1 MRFPWE
7 DAPHTNFP
15 INDDDLAAW
24 KHMFQ
29 VPKDEEPAGGP
40 PDPPRDG
47 YTDGK
52 DWAIERWP
60 SLRAWSTLSPCS
72 SSCPYPNPLPTACDP
87 NGLHRDN
94 IVTPA
99 CRDVGEDGRRVT
111 AQVWMSEVPVG
122 EALFVRDPL
131 LYQRVRA
138 LTRPR
143 RFALTAGVGCVTGLS
158 KQSRG
163 KKAACRVTGHETPPP
178 PKGAAALVEGIRRK
192 QGRHFVQDLVSFPT
206 IPTRHLTR
214 VHLMAKVA
222 SFHSVVFP
230 RGIAIEDAVG
240 RGCC

>member
-1 MRFPWE
+1 MLVKLSI
-7 DAPHTNFP
+7 PH
-15 INDDDLAAW
+15 
-24 KHMFQ
+24 
-29 VPKDEEPAGGP
+29 
-40 PDPPRDG
+40 
-47 YTDGK
+47 
-52 DWAIERWP
+52 
-60 SLRAWSTLSPCS
+60 
-72 SSCPYPNPLPTACDP
+72 PLPTACDP

-138 LTRPR
+138 LTRPGC
-143 RFALTAGVGCVTGLS
+143 FALTAGVGCVTGLS

-214 VHLMAKVA
+214 VHLLAKVA

-240 RGCC
+240 RGCWRGWSRRREHYRQVHGRKAAFSTTQMAGSAGSAGYGCLGWYEFP